1 MILKKGQGDNMSF
14 SYERYN
20 ELVKDINHISKSLQ
34 EQTENNYKSFK
45 VEDCACQL
53 ISKANSLCAY
63 IRHSK
68 KRK

>member
-1 MILKKGQGDNMSF
+1 MGFN
-14 SYERYN
+14 YN
-20 ELVKDINHISKSLQ
+20 IYTELVEDIKSISNKLG
-34 EQTENNYKSFK
+34 EQSEENYKSFK

-68 KRK
+68 KRMK

>member
-1 MILKKGQGDNMSF
+1 MGFNYKI
-14 SYERYN
+14 YT
-20 ELVKDINHISKSLQ
+20 ELVEDIIDISGKLG
-34 EQTENNYKSFK
+34 EQSEENYKSFK

-68 KRK
+68 KRR

>member
-1 MILKKGQGDNMSF
+1 MGF
-14 SYERYN
+14 SYERYA
-20 ELVKDINHISKSLQ
+20 ELIEDIIHIGNKLQ
-34 EQTENNYKSFK
+34 EQNENNYKSFK

-68 KRK
+68 RRK

>member
-1 MILKKGQGDNMSF
+1 MSF
-14 SYERYN
+14 NYKIYT
-20 ELVKDINHISKSLQ
+20 ELVEDIIDISSKLG
-34 EQTENNYKSFK
+34 EQSEENYKSFK

-68 KRK
+68 KRR

>member
-1 MILKKGQGDNMSF
+1 MSF
-14 SYERYN
+14 NYKIYT
-20 ELVKDINHISKSLQ
+20 ELVEDIIDISSELG
-34 EQTENNYKSFK
+34 EQSEENYKSFK

-68 KRK
+68 KRR